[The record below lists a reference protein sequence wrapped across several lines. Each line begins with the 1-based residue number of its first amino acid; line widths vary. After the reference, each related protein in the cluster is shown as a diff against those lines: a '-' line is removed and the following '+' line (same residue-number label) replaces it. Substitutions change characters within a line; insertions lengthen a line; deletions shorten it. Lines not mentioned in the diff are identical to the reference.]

1 MVSISGYT
9 VGEMLVVYVL
19 MYVVLF
25 AVVIARYMREV
36 MDKEECGVRQGIRAI
51 WVLIGG
57 CVVLTILLWFP
68 VRIGTVM
75 CVLGMLFAWL
85 FVDLKS
91 VFVRWMPFSVS
102 KDDVARTLAGEKRHG

>member
-9 VGEMLVVYVL
+9 IAELMMVYVL
-19 MYVVLF
+19 IYVVLF
-25 AVVIARYMREV
+25 AVVIAHYMRAV
-36 MDKEECGVRQGIRAI
+36 MDDEDGSKKSVHAI

-57 CVVLTILLWFP
+57 CVVLTVLLWFP

-75 CVLGMLFAWL
+75 CVLGMLVAWL

-91 VFVRWMPFSVS
+91 VFSRWMPVSFS
-102 KDDVARTLAGEKRHG
+102 KEDVARTLVGEKRG